1 MERTTTL
8 GSRRT
13 RLLRRL
19 ELIDIPGCW
28 DRMDAL
34 GRAREQTRAKPAYAS
49 AVTVTGSPL
58 GGALLHV
65 LGAER
70 PRTLLRALRS
80 PDHACAPRDAGED
93 EAHSDERSDE
103 PQADVRHLGDGQVG
117 EHESDDAAHDAPALA
132 RRTPRKLE
140 RHDNPEGADEDE
152 IGDEDD
158 RKHDQA
164 HHRARDVEDAGSQ
177 GDDPCEPEQ
186 GSS

>member
-58 GGALLHV
+58 GGA
-65 LGAER
+65 
-70 PRTLLRALRS
+70 PS
-80 PDHACAPRDAGED
+80 
-93 EAHSDERSDE
+93 S
-103 PQADVRHLGDGQVG
+103 
-117 EHESDDAAHDAPALA
+117 
-132 RRTPRKLE
+132 
-140 RHDNPEGADEDE
+140 
-152 IGDEDD
+152 
-158 RKHDQA
+158 
-164 HHRARDVEDAGSQ
+164 RARGGAAP
-177 GDDPCEPEQ
+177 DPPP
-186 GSS
+186 GAPLA

>member
-1 MERTTTL
+1 MAARSLPRRRRFRTSERGLQTQPVRSAGPTARRGSRGGGTRQMERTTTL

-19 ELIDIPGCW
+19 EVIDIPGCW

-70 PRTLLRALRS
+70 PRTLLRALR
-80 PDHACAPRDAGED
+80 
-93 EAHSDERSDE
+93 
-103 PQADVRHLGDGQVG
+103 
-117 EHESDDAAHDAPALA
+117 
-132 RRTPRKLE
+132 
-140 RHDNPEGADEDE
+140 
-152 IGDEDD
+152 
-158 RKHDQA
+158 
-164 HHRARDVEDAGSQ
+164 
-177 GDDPCEPEQ
+177 
-186 GSS
+186 

>member
-80 PDHACAPRDAGED
+80 PDHACAPRCAG
-93 EAHSDERSDE
+93 
-103 PQADVRHLGDGQVG
+103 GG
-117 EHESDDAAHDAPALA
+117 APSISVALRNPRASEIRAMPAKMRLTPMNVPMSHKLMFGIWAMA
-132 RRTPRKLE
+132 R
-140 RHDNPEGADEDE
+140 
-152 IGDEDD
+152 
-158 RKHDQA
+158 
-164 HHRARDVEDAGSQ
+164 
-177 GDDPCEPEQ
+177 
-186 GSS
+186 